1 MGSDSNSGNWSLTP
15 IPVPIP
21 TELESDPNCA
31 RLDHRQDYMAM
42 ATRGVIGDLDL
53 LAGEGAVTLATLVA
67 ASGSTS
73 KKIGAKMVVGE
84 SGRLIGGVTIGGCVD
99 AQVVEAADE
108 IITTGGRR
116 LLSISLD
123 DDEAFEIGLTCGGTV
138 DVLLERIAPRTGPDV
153 IADAHRA
160 AHETLE
166 SGYAAV
172 IVTPLDGTAAA
183 LVITETAGRHGS
195 LGDRAL
201 DDAAASVASE
211 VFRNSSRVQTI
222 GDRRFFFDRQA
233 PPITLVIVGAG
244 QIAMSLT
251 RMARELDMRTIVI
264 DGRERYATRERFP
277 DADEIYVGMPSDIVG
292 GIVPDHRVAVLLVAH
307 DYKYELPVLRLLLRA
322 PVGYIGMLGSKK
334 RGAAV
339 RDLLREEGFSDEELE
354 RIHTPIGLDLG
365 GKSPPEVALSIL
377 AEAVAVRR

>member
-1 MGSDSNSGNWSLTP
+1 MT
-15 IPVPIP
+15 
-21 TELESDPNCA
+21 
-31 RLDHRQDYMAM
+31 
-42 ATRGVIGDLDL
+42 TRGVIGDLDL
-53 LAGEGAVTLATLVA
+53 LAGGGAVTLATLVA

-73 KKIGAKMVVGE
+73 KKVGAKMVVGE
-84 SGRLIGGVTIGGCVD
+84 NGQLMGGVTIGGCVD

-108 IITTGGRR
+108 IINTGGRR

-138 DVLLERIAPRTGPDV
+138 DVLLERIAPYSGRDV

-160 AHETLE
+160 AHRALE
-166 SGYAAV
+166 SGHATV
-172 IVTPLDGTAAA
+172 IVTPLDGNAAA
-183 LVITETAGRHGS
+183 LVVTETGTRHGS
-195 LGDRAL
+195 LGEASL
-201 DDAAASVASE
+201 DAAATSVASD
-211 VFRNSSRVQTI
+211 VLRDGSRVESI

-233 PPITLVIVGAG
+233 PPMTLVIVGAG

-251 RMARELDMRTIVI
+251 RMARELDMRSIVI
-264 DGRERYATRERFP
+264 DGRERYATPERFP
-277 DADEIYVGMPSDIVG
+277 DADELCVGMPSDIVA
-292 GIVPDHRVAVLLVAH
+292 GISPNHRVAVALVAH
-307 DYKYELPVLRLLLRA
+307 DYKYELPVLRQLLRA

-339 RDLLREEGFSDEELE
+339 RELLREEGFTDEELA

-377 AEAVAVRR
+377 AEVVAVRSGKRE